1 MEAVKE
7 EARHQKVELS
17 IFLLLRETK
26 NSEAV
31 KLNGRRMNEEKK
43 IGGNFFRVSFASGW
57 NRNG

>member
-43 IGGNFFRVSFASGW
+43 IGGEFFFG
-57 NRNG
+57 

>member
-1 MEAVKE
+1 MKE

-43 IGGNFFRVSFASGW
+43 IGGNFFSGEFCF
-57 NRNG
+57 RLE